1 VKKLEE
7 DRSIFLVLD
16 DTLRYLYI
24 TLRNRNAIL
33 VAIEFIH
40 EGKHW
45 KADTPGEAI
54 RLRKQLELD
63 TYYQKQEGAR
73 WEETLAHPWTP
84 EVFNTFVTTVGEQQ
98 NRVVLFLAEHA
109 CANSSEL
116 RIHLR
121 LENEM
126 ALAGV
131 MSGLSKQLKRIGLK
145 PEDLYQ
151 VNTSWKGKKKERVFM
166 ILDSF
171 RYAAGGSEWLKQTEK
186 GEKMPP
192 PPRQVQNSKTR

>member
-1 VKKLEE
+1 M
-7 DRSIFLVLD
+7 LD

-24 TLRNRNAIL
+24 TLRNRDAIL

-63 TYYQKQEGAR
+63 THFQKQESAR
-73 WEETLAHPWTP
+73 WEETLARPWTP
-84 EVFNTFVTTVGEQQ
+84 EVFNTFVTTIGEQQ
-98 NRVVLFLAEHA
+98 ERIVLFLAEHVR
-109 CANSSEL
+109 ANSSEL
-116 RIHLR
+116 MTHLR

-131 MSGLSKQLKRIGLK
+131 MSGLSKQLNRMGLK

-171 RYAAGGSEWLKQTEK
+171 RYAAGGSEWLKQAEK

-192 PPRQVQNSKTR
+192 PPKTRTNSKTR